1 MMIAMIYVIGSIIL
15 IAIIVGPGLWAQYV
29 LNRYSK
35 ESPRFTYTG
44 EQFAKRLIEQFQLK
58 GVSVEKT
65 KTGTDHYDPISKCV
79 RIGENYY
86 DQPSLTAM
94 TVAAHEVGH
103 AIQDYTAHPGLRTRL
118 KLVQLANVAGKLGNG
133 ALIAAPIL
141 GVISRSPSVAFVIF
155 GLAFLGFF
163 MMVLVHLVTLPVEI
177 DASFNRALPILKDA
191 GYLNDQELSKARR
204 ILKAC
209 ALTYVAQ
216 SLQSLLQLHRLF
228 RR

>member
-1 MMIAMIYVIGSIIL
+1 MIAMIYLFGTLIL
-15 IAIIVGPGLWAQYV
+15 IAIIVGPGMWAKYV
-29 LNRYSK
+29 LTRYST
-35 ESPRFTYTG
+35 EIPENAYTG
-44 EQFAKRLIEQFQLK
+44 QEFAVRLVNQFQLK
-58 GVSVEKT
+58 GVKVEKT
-65 KTGTDHYDPISKCV
+65 QSGTDHYDPIDKCV
-79 RIGENYY
+79 RLGENYF
-86 DQPSLTAM
+86 DTPSLTAI

-103 AIQDYTAHPGLRTRL
+103 ALQDYMGHPGLRARL
-118 KLVQLANVAGKLGNG
+118 ELAKLASVAGKVGNA

-141 GVISRSPSVAFVIF
+141 GLISRSSTVTFAVF

-177 DASFNRALPILKDA
+177 DASFNRALPILKEA
-191 GYLNDQELSKARR
+191 NYLNEQDLAKARS

-216 SLQSLLQLHRLF
+216 SLQSLLQLHRFF

>member
-1 MMIAMIYVIGSIIL
+1 MIYVIGSIIL
-15 IAIIVGPGLWAQYV
+15 ILIIVGPGLWAQHV
-29 LNRYSK
+29 LRRYSK
-35 ESPRFTYTG
+35 ESAALTYTG
-44 EQFAKRLIEQFQLK
+44 EQFAQQLIDQFRLK
-58 GVSVEKT
+58 GVTVEKT
-65 KTGTDHYDPISKCV
+65 QAGTDHYDPLSKCV
-79 RIGENYY
+79 RIGDNYY
-86 DQPSLTAM
+86 DKASLTAI

-103 AIQDYTAHPGLRTRL
+103 AIQDYTAHPGLRRRL
-118 KLVQLANVAGKLGNG
+118 KMVQVAQVAGKIGNG

-141 GVISRSPSVAFVIF
+141 GLISKSPSVAFVVF
-155 GLAFLGFF
+155 GFAFLGMFT
-163 MMVLVHLVTLPVEI
+163 MVLVHLMTLPVEY

-191 GYLNDQELSKARR
+191 GYLDDTELSKARR